1 MRFSSNY
8 IFRNDLPLSCIIYVF
23 YVFYFQ
29 SNDGDL
35 GIDLSYAANI
45 VTNLQENSGDEE
57 SQEQQNHHQQ
67 GENSSSQQSN
77 DQTTTSNEN
86 LEFVKANYSICKTP
100 PLAVNDDTETHTAT
114 DINKSVNLVNSSSIL
129 TSSQYDADTINGS
142 YGEGVNGD
150 QELIGRVHDEN
161 SVGKRQSEYDDAA
174 ESSDEVTEKA
184 AAPLEKLV
192 LVSRISD
199 SGLAYGS
206 LK

>member
-1 MRFSSNY
+1 MQA
-8 IFRNDLPLSCIIYVF
+8 D
-23 YVFYFQ
+23 
-29 SNDGDL
+29 DGDL

-45 VTNLQENSGDEE
+45 VTNLQEN
-57 SQEQQNHHQQ
+57 QQN
-67 GENSSSQQSN
+67 ENSSQQTI

-100 PLAVNDDTETHTAT
+100 PLAVNDDTESHATT
-114 DINKSVNLVNSSSIL
+114 DINKNVSLVNSSSIL

-142 YGEGVNGD
+142 CDSCVNGD
-150 QELIGRVHDEN
+150 RELICRVHDEN
-161 SVGKRQSEYDDAA
+161 STEKRQDGYDDAA

-184 AAPLEKLV
+184 AAPLERLV

-199 SGLAYGS
+199 SGLAYGN